1 MQNLTLSQIAI
12 ILLITI
18 PLVSALSIQL
28 MSLYASISIYVSAV
42 LIMMAWVSYGKIN
55 RNFILYILTFTFYM
69 FISLYYSNGGIGSI
83 LTFGLSILSLELLKN
98 VNLNLCIKKY
108 FRVFTA
114 VMVVLLFISSFQYS
128 GNQGFDYEGLV
139 NPNTIALLANY
150 CFCIYICLSH
160 LRVNKIIVLILG
172 IITLFTAINCEARGA
187 LIAFI
192 SFVLM
197 ISIPRKFLKPK
208 LLISTSI
215 IIVAVGTLVL
225 FIYLN
230 LYEQNLQLQLIMNK
244 PLFTGRQRI
253 WIEAFNLFG
262 ENGWNWVLGIGSRV
276 KVWDFT
282 TNLHNLYATII
293 VDFGFIGYLFYFG
306 YIFKLIVK
314 ICPNI
319 VHNDEAKKFFLC
331 I

>member
-160 LRVNKIIVLILG
+160 
-172 IITLFTAINCEARGA
+172 
-187 LIAFI
+187 
-192 SFVLM
+192 
-197 ISIPRKFLKPK
+197 
-208 LLISTSI
+208 
-215 IIVAVGTLVL
+215 
-225 FIYLN
+225 
-230 LYEQNLQLQLIMNK
+230 
-244 PLFTGRQRI
+244 
-253 WIEAFNLFG
+253 
-262 ENGWNWVLGIGSRV
+262 
-276 KVWDFT
+276 
-282 TNLHNLYATII
+282 
-293 VDFGFIGYLFYFG
+293 
-306 YIFKLIVK
+306 
-314 ICPNI
+314 
-319 VHNDEAKKFFLC
+319 
-331 I
+331 